1 VGGIDYPI
9 DNPAESIDV
18 VIMGK
23 SYEVQVQYHVLEN
36 ITYVL
41 LDAPVFRRQT
51 AKEPYPPRM
60 DDVESAIYY
69 SAWNQC
75 IAQTMNRFDI
85 DLYHI
90 NDYHGTI
97 APLYLLPRTIP
108 VCLSLHNA
116 EFQGLWP
123 MRNPKEVE
131 EVCAVYN
138 LSKLVVQRYIQF
150 GEVFNLL
157 HAGASLLRIHQGG
170 FGAVGVSKKYGKRS
184 WARYP
189 IFWGLNRI
197 GSLPNPD
204 PSDIAEWDKK
214 KKVSMNEITIDQ
226 DLESQRAALKRQAQ
240 EWAGLE
246 QREDADLFVFVGRWS
261 MQKGIDLIA
270 DVFPAILDKYKQT
283 QLIAVGPT
291 IDLYGKFA
299 ALKLEK
305 MMQMYPGRVYSKPE
319 FTALPPYI
327 FSGAEFALIPSR
339 DEPFGLVAVEFG
351 RKGALGVGSRV
362 GGLGQMPGWW
372 YTLESSTTKHQM
384 HQFKLAIALALK
396 SNQNSRALMRARA
409 AKQRFP
415 VAQWK
420 EDLEILQATCI
431 KIHRKRADHVSNKQ
445 MGLEDR
451 RRFRNSGII
460 SPGWMSPRLGGSAPA
475 PSRPTTRPPSP
486 DRAGANSA
494 RSSYYPEIR
503 SALSSPGFSVS
514 SSRASSRRNSAD
526 HHRPDSRS
534 EYFGA
539 PGQRYSA
546 MRDSPDIIS
555 REGDIELGRA
565 TSPTEHERALQLQT
579 SFENLGT
586 DSPARAVSPSIL
598 RSDTFG
604 AMGMT
609 SEPPSGTATPN
620 RELLAGSSRPQTPAE
635 TYSRAVTPALS
646 ERGRQETKP
655 KRQNLTPLFTDPTGL
670 YYKTFQRRL
679 EQLNGKTSETT
690 LCIEEYLEKSEKQWF
705 QRLHD
710 VKMSRDPTPA
720 VSRAAT
726 PTASLYDGIDTKETV
741 DQFLLPDDHTPPTGL
756 RRVMMY
762 RLGDWPTYSLLLALG
777 QILAANSYQITLIS
791 GQVGQTATQ
800 LYIIACVYLAT
811 TVLWWILFRRVSLKY
826 CLSLPFF
833 FYGFAFLL
841 IALAPYGT
849 STAMRGK
856 LQMAASAMYAVA
868 SSSGSIFFAQNF
880 GSLGSVAV
888 KDWAFR
894 ACAIQG
900 TQQLYGKF
908 PTLPPHSVVDE
919 GGRY

>member
-1 VGGIDYPI
+1 
-9 DNPAESIDV
+9 
-18 VIMGK
+18 
-23 SYEVQVQYHVLEN
+23 
-36 ITYVL
+36 
-41 LDAPVFRRQT
+41 
-51 AKEPYPPRM
+51 
-60 DDVESAIYY
+60 
-69 SAWNQC
+69 
-75 IAQTMNRFDI
+75 
-85 DLYHI
+85 
-90 NDYHGTI
+90 
-97 APLYLLPRTIP
+97 
-108 VCLSLHNA
+108 
-116 EFQGLWP
+116 
-123 MRNPKEVE
+123 
-131 EVCAVYN
+131 
-138 LSKLVVQRYIQF
+138 
-150 GEVFNLL
+150 
-157 HAGASLLRIHQGG
+157 
-170 FGAVGVSKKYGKRS
+170 VSKKYGKRS

-214 KKVSMNEITIDQ
+214 KKFSMNDITIDQ
-226 DLESQRAALKRQAQ
+226 ELESQRAARKRQAQ

-270 DVFPAILDKYKQT
+270 DVFPAILDKYKHT

-396 SNQNSRALMRARA
+396 SDQNTRALMRARA

-460 SPGWMSPRLGGSAPA
+460 SPGWMSPRLGGSTPA

-486 DRAGANSA
+486 ERLPADSSRNSF
-494 RSSYYPEIR
+494 PPQLR
-503 SALSSPGFSVS
+503 SALSSPVLSFA
-514 SSRASSRRNSAD
+514 SSRASSRRNSSD
-526 HHRPDSRS
+526 YRPESRG
-534 EYFGA
+534 EYFGT

-546 MRDSPDIIS
+546 IRDSPDITASPHEYREHGDVRDVAGS
-555 REGDIELGRA
+555 RNDRDVELGRP
-565 TSPTEHERALQLQT
+565 TSPNEYERALQLQT
-579 SFENLGT
+579 SLENLGT

-598 RSDTFG
+598 RSDNVG
-604 AMGMT
+604 ATRIT
-609 SEPPSGTATPN
+609 SQPPSGTTTPN
-620 RELLAGSSRPQTPAE
+620 HEHIGGSSRPQSPNAE
-635 TYSRAVTPALS
+635 PFSRAATSALS
-646 ERGRQETKP
+646 DRERSQIKP
-655 KRQNLTPLFTDPTGL
+655 KRANLTPLFTDPTGL

-679 EQLNGKTSETT
+679 EQLNGKNSETT

-720 VSRAAT
+720 VSRVGTPAA
-726 PTASLYDGIDTKETV
+726 SIYEGIDTKETV

-756 RRVMMY
+756 RRFMMY
-762 RLGDWPTYSLLLALG
+762 KLGDWPIYSLFIALG
-777 QILAANSYQITLIS
+777 QILAANSYQISLIS

-811 TVLWWILFRRVSLKY
+811 TVIWWFLFRRISLKY

-833 FYGFAFLL
+833 FYGLAFLL
-841 IALAPYGT
+841 IAMAPYGT
-849 STAMRGK
+849 STEMRGN
-856 LQMAASAMYAVA
+856 LQMAASSMYAVA
-868 SSSGSIFFAQNF
+868 SSSGSIYFAQNF
-880 GSLGSVAV
+880 GSMGSVAV

-900 TQQLYGKF
+900 TQQLYGKSTKYELRLILEESITETNIF
-908 PTLPPHSVVDE
+908 THSRRPLGMGFQTRAHERDRAKYQSRNDHDHHRHAHRRPPLASGINPPLRPARILPPETRLPTRILHFHLPPQNRRMVPDRRLHPEHFPIRPHGPQLVVSLE
-919 GGRY
+919 LPARAGLVHRPFNFAVFRACLGRHPRVSRLVE